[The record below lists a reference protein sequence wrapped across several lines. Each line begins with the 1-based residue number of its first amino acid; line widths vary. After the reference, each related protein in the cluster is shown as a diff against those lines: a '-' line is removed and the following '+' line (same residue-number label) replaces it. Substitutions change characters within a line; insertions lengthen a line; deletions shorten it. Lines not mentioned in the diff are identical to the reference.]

1 MKTEKI
7 IVSEL
12 FEKPRRYIIPI
23 FQRGY
28 VWTENEQWSPLWEDI
43 TNLVE
48 AIRIQREGNVK
59 HLRKHFLGALVLQQ
73 QSMGVRHTPVSDVID
88 GQQRLLTLQIILIA
102 LRDTVSGLNNEFLN
116 ATLIR
121 LTKNPAP
128 YLDESECYKVW
139 PTSVYRED
147 FAILASAA
155 SSDAVEKSFPK
166 KKIKRKYLPR
176 PQLVEAY
183 LFYCSKIR
191 EYLSTET
198 DNERIVNLAENVLE
212 AITRN
217 IQLVEINL
225 DIEDDPQIIFETL
238 NARGVPLSASDLI
251 RNYVFLY
258 ASRRQDDVVQLYE
271 NYWKPFDETPDINP
285 KSKTRRFWKEE
296 ERQGRFKTN
305 RLDLFF
311 YHYLICNTHSD
322 SKIGHIFQEFKDWW
336 DNGTESRDT
345 KTELTYISNASETY
359 KKLITLSNGS
369 LFGRFSVLLRTL
381 DTSTIYP
388 LILYLESERT
398 ESNGN
403 IIDGIY
409 SDIESY
415 LLRRIICLLTP
426 KNYNNVFLSM
436 LQRLKAEP
444 DLTREAA
451 QNYLLALEGD
461 TVLWPDDEMFKV
473 NFIKNPLY
481 SKLRSQRVQLIL
493 ESIERGLS
501 AHFQESIHL
510 DSTLSIEHIWPQNP
524 SQEEW
529 PPFVEKKEDG
539 SIDWVRY
546 YKLHD
551 TINSM
556 GNLTLVTQSFNS
568 SLSNRSFAIK
578 QPAIIRESRLRL
590 NAYFQDVDGESWT
603 ESEILKRGEAL
614 FKVAV
619 KIWPR
624 PALRNTEEH

>member
-7 IVSEL
+7 VVSDL
-12 FEKPRRYIIPI
+12 FEKPRRYLVPI

-48 AIRIQREGNVK
+48 AIRIQREREGNVK

-88 GQQRLLTLQIILIA
+88 GQQRLITLQIILIA
-102 LRDTVSGLNNEFLN
+102 LRDTVANLNNDFLN
-116 ATLIR
+116 ATLAR

-128 YLDESECYKVW
+128 YLDENECYKVW

-147 FAILASAA
+147 FAKLASATT
-155 SSDAVEKSFPK
+155 SDVVEKCFPK
-166 KKIKRKYLPR
+166 KKVKRKYLPR

-183 LFYCSKIR
+183 LFYCNKIK

-198 DNERIVNLAENVLE
+198 DNDKIINMAENLLE

-217 IQLVEINL
+217 MQLVEINL

-238 NARGVPLSASDLI
+238 NARGAPLTASDLI

-258 ASRRQDDVVQLYE
+258 ASRKQDDVVHLYE
-271 NYWKPFDETPDINP
+271 NYWKSFDETPDINP
-285 KSKTRRFWKEE
+285 RSKTRRFWKEE

-336 DNGTESRDT
+336 DNGAEQRDT
-345 KTELTYISNASETY
+345 KTELSHVSTASETY
-359 KKLITLSNGS
+359 KKLLTLNNGS
-369 LFGRFSVLLRTL
+369 SFGRFSRILRTL
-381 DTSTIYP
+381 DTSTVYP
-388 LILYLESERT
+388 LILYLESKRT
-398 ESNGN
+398 DSNGDV
-403 IIDGIY
+403 IDGIY

-444 DLTREAA
+444 EITREAA
-451 QNYLLALEGD
+451 QNYLLALDGD
-461 TVLWPDDEMFKV
+461 TVLWPDDKTFEFH
-473 NFIKNPLY
+473 FINNPIY

-493 ESIERGLS
+493 ESIEKGLS
-501 AHFQESIHL
+501 ATFSRIYSFRFHSI
-510 DSTLSIEHIWPQNP
+510 N
-524 SQEEW
+524 
-529 PPFVEKKEDG
+529 
-539 SIDWVRY
+539 
-546 YKLHD
+546 
-551 TINSM
+551 
-556 GNLTLVTQSFNS
+556 
-568 SLSNRSFAIK
+568 
-578 QPAIIRESRLRL
+578 
-590 NAYFQDVDGESWT
+590 
-603 ESEILKRGEAL
+603 
-614 FKVAV
+614 
-619 KIWPR
+619 
-624 PALRNTEEH
+624 

>member
-128 YLDESECYKVW
+128 YLNESECYKVW

-166 KKIKRKYLPR
+166 KKVKRKYLPR

-191 EYLSTET
+191 EYLSTEA
-198 DNERIVNLAENVLE
+198 DNEKIVNLAENVLE

-258 ASRRQDDVVQLYE
+258 ASRRQDDVVHLYE
-271 NYWKPFDETPDINP
+271 KYWKSFDETPDINP

-311 YHYLICNTHSD
+311 YHYLISNTHSD

-336 DNGTESRDT
+336 DNGIEQRDT
-345 KTELTYISNASETY
+345 TTELNNISSASETY
-359 KKLITLSNGS
+359 KKLLTLNNGS
-369 LFGRFSVLLRTL
+369 SFGRFSRILRTL

-388 LILYLESERT
+388 LILYLESKRT
-398 ESNGN
+398 DGNGN
-403 IIDGIY
+403 VIDGIY

-415 LLRRIICLLTP
+415 LLRRIICLMTP

-444 DLTREAA
+444 DLTREVA
-451 QNYLLALEGD
+451 QRYLLSLEGD
-461 TVLWPDDEMFKV
+461 TVLWPDNRMFEHHFV
-473 NFIKNPLY
+473 NNALY

-493 ESIERGLS
+493 ESIEKRLS
-501 AHFQESIHL
+501 TNFQESIHL
-510 DSTLSIEHIWPQNP
+510 DSTLSIEHVWPQNP
-524 SQEEW
+524 VKDEW
-529 PPFVEKKEDG
+529 PPFWEKKEDG
-539 SIDWVRY
+539 NLDVDKY
-546 YKLHD
+546 YRRQNI
-551 TINSM
+551 INSI
-556 GNLTLVTQSFNS
+556 GNLTLVTPSFNS

-590 NAYFQDVDGESWT
+590 NAYFQDIDGESWT
-603 ESEILKRGEAL
+603 ESEIINRGGAL
-614 FKVAV
+614 FNIAT
-619 KIWPR
+619 KIWSRPR
-624 PALRNTEEH
+624 QND

>member
-7 IVSEL
+7 VVSDL
-12 FEKPRRYIIPI
+12 FEKPRRYLVPI

-88 GQQRLLTLQIILIA
+88 GQQRLITLQIILIA
-102 LRDTVSGLNNEFLN
+102 LRDTVANLNNDFLN
-116 ATLIR
+116 ATLAR

-128 YLDESECYKVW
+128 YLDENECYKVW

-147 FAILASAA
+147 FAKLASATT
-155 SSDAVEKSFPK
+155 SDVVEKCFPRK
-166 KKIKRKYLPR
+166 KEKRKYLPR

-183 LFYCSKIR
+183 LFYCNKIK

-198 DNERIVNLAENVLE
+198 DQEKIICLAENLLE

-217 IQLVEINL
+217 MQLVEINL

-238 NARGVPLSASDLI
+238 NARGAPLTASDLI

-258 ASRRQDDVVQLYE
+258 ASRKQDDVVHLYE
-271 NYWKPFDETPDINP
+271 NYWKSFDETPDINP
-285 KSKTRRFWKEE
+285 RSKTRRFWKEE

-311 YHYLICNTHSD
+311 YHYLTCNTHSD

-336 DNGTESRDT
+336 DNGAEQRDT
-345 KTELTYISNASETY
+345 KTELFHISTASETY
-359 KKLITLSNGS
+359 KKLLTLNNGS
-369 LFGRFSVLLRTL
+369 SFGRFSRILRTL

-388 LILYLESERT
+388 LILYLESKRAD
-398 ESNGN
+398 SNGDV
-403 IIDGIY
+403 IDGIY

-415 LLRRIICLLTP
+415 LLRRIICFLTP

-451 QNYLLALEGD
+451 QNYLLALDGD
-461 TVLWPDDEMFKV
+461 TVLWPDDEMFKI

-493 ESIERGLS
+493 ESIEKGLS
-501 AHFQESIHL
+501 AHFQESIRL
-510 DSTLSIEHIWPQNP
+510 DSTLSIEHIWPQSP
-524 SQEEW
+524 SQDEW

-539 SIDWVRY
+539 SIDWVKY
-546 YKLHD
+546 YKLHE
-551 TINSM
+551 TINSI

-603 ESEILKRGEAL
+603 ESEIFKRGETL
-614 FKVAV
+614 FEVAV
-619 KIWPR
+619 KVWPR
-624 PALRNTEEH
+624 PRSVQEH